1 MPKISKNKIINNN
14 SNIKIETNEE
24 NINLHEYIK
33 LGELIY
39 GLIQSE
45 INKKSI
51 IKFMC
56 EPNFNEYFIEY
67 ILEIVKITLGIDNI
81 DQFIINEITNNLL
94 IYYSVEGIPRCNG
107 PTYFITNDK
116 QVINKKIDYLNN
128 IPQPVQR
135 TDEWYSYRQKLITAS
150 SAWKILK
157 SESSLNQYIIEKCA
171 PFNIDK
177 YKNVNINSPFHKG
190 TKYEP
195 VSILIYEYLYKTNVK
210 DYGCIP
216 HNKYSFLGASPDGIN
231 VDKESP
237 LYGRMLEI
245 KNIVNREING
255 IPKYEYWI
263 QMQLQMEVC
272 NLDECDFLE
281 TYFKEFDNLEAYLEN
296 KNKYQFYGR
305 ILMFNN
311 KEYNP
316 EYFYCPLFLD
326 NDEEKYETWKNQV
339 LKENENLIFL
349 KEQYYY
355 LEKISCV
362 LVKRNVNW
370 FISIVDDLQ
379 KAYNTIQEEKKED
392 KYMKRIGLK
401 KPRKVK
407 KSPILLSDLS
417 NKKCFIDIAQLQLN
431 EQSSPRVK
439 KINKK
444 DNIILS
450 LDTKDL

>member
-14 SNIKIETNEE
+14 SNIKIEPNEE
-24 NINLHEYIK
+24 NINHHEYIK

-116 QVINKKIDYLNN
+116 QVINKKIDYLDN

-195 VSILIYEYLYKTNVK
+195 VSILIYEYLYKTSVK

-245 KNIVNREING
+245 KNI
-255 IPKYEYWI
+255 
-263 QMQLQMEVC
+263 
-272 NLDECDFLE
+272 
-281 TYFKEFDNLEAYLEN
+281 
-296 KNKYQFYGR
+296 
-305 ILMFNN
+305 
-311 KEYNP
+311 
-316 EYFYCPLFLD
+316 
-326 NDEEKYETWKNQV
+326 
-339 LKENENLIFL
+339 
-349 KEQYYY
+349 
-355 LEKISCV
+355 
-362 LVKRNVNW
+362 
-370 FISIVDDLQ
+370 
-379 KAYNTIQEEKKED
+379 TI
-392 KYMKRIGLK
+392 
-401 KPRKVK
+401 
-407 KSPILLSDLS
+407 
-417 NKKCFIDIAQLQLN
+417 
-431 EQSSPRVK
+431 
-439 KINKK
+439 
-444 DNIILS
+444 
-450 LDTKDL
+450 